1 MGQSV
6 RLALLVVAVLLAAAC
21 ARTIG
26 TSSADDGGAASS
38 IPTHVALDV
47 DNHNWS
53 DVVISVE
60 HDGKRDRLGTV
71 KAASKQTL
79 RIPTM
84 WIGASRAIRLIAHRI
99 GSVGEF
105 RSDGFSVQND
115 QTIEWT
121 LESDLQRS
129 SVALHE

>member
-6 RLALLVVAVLLAAAC
+6 RLALLVVAVLLAAC
-21 ARTIG
+21 AHTIG
-26 TSSADDGGAASS
+26 ASSTDDAAASS

-105 RSDGFSVQND
+105 RSDGFSVQHD

-129 SVALHE
+129 SIALHE

>member
-1 MGQSV
+1 MGHSA
-6 RLALLVVAVLLAAAC
+6 RLALTGALFLAAGC
-21 ARTIG
+21 AHTVG
-26 TSSADDGGAASS
+26 TASVDDGGVA
-38 IPTHVALDV
+38 IPTHVALDI

-53 DVVISVE
+53 DVVVSVE

-99 GSVGEF
+99 GAVGEF
-105 RSDGFSVQND
+105 RSDGFSVQHD
-115 QTIEWT
+115 QSIEWT
-121 LESDLQRS
+121 LESDLQLS
-129 SVALHE
+129 SIALH